1 MQTDKAC
8 GTNSIPRSIFKTFKK
23 ELAKPL
29 SDIINLSFSTG
40 TFPETTQ
47 IVKIM
52 RVFKKD
58 DKLDRNN
65 YRTISLLPNLSKIFE
80 KN

>member
-1 MQTDKAC
+1 MLRILY
-8 GTNSIPRSIFKTFKK
+8 GTYKQIRHVDLIASQ
-23 ELAKPL
+23 EVY
-29 SDIINLSFSTG
+29 FSTG
-40 TFPETTQ
+40 TFPETTK

-58 DKLDRNN
+58 DKLDCNN